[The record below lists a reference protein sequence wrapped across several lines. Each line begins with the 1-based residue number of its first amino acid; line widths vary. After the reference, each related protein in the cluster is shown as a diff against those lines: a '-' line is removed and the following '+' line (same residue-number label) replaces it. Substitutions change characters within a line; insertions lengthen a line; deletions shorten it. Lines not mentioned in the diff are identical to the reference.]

1 MTAFV
6 LGDDNCLNQHSAP
19 ARPSLAW
26 RQCAHRIM
34 ARHVL
39 TKLGV
44 TATGP
49 TSSPVANA
57 WLGGQIRFTP
67 VPRCSLAKV
76 VGAALAG

>member
-1 MTAFV
+1 MTVFV
-6 LGDDNCLNQHSAP
+6 LGDDNGLNQHSDH
-19 ARPSLAW
+19 ARPSLAG

-49 TSSPVANA
+49 TSPLADDA
-57 WLGGQIRFTP
+57 WPGGQIRFTP
-67 VPRCSLAKV
+67 VLRCSLAKV
-76 VGAALAG
+76 VGAALAV